1 MDKSFPVNRNFII
14 VSAALLVAVIFGYFL
29 AQFLG
34 GAADWAGLGIL
45 VLVLGLPFIPV
56 LVRWHQ
62 PILIFAWNA
71 TLSLYFLPGSPSL
84 WMLMAGCSLLIA
96 VLSRATDSKRRFVGA
111 LSVVL
116 PLLFL
121 TGVVLATARLTG
133 GMGMR
138 VLGGQTFGGRS
149 YVFIIAAVVGYFA
162 LTSQAIPVERAGRY
176 IALFFLPGLLTV
188 MSNVTYALGPKFYFF
203 YFLFPPEFAMAQ
215 AQADYG
221 LATQDMVRLGGMS
234 WAGQVVFCFL
244 LARYGISGVLEF
256 SKPWRIVLLVLAVF
270 GSMFG
275 GFRSGLILLG
285 LTFVALFCLEG
296 VWRTRLLPI
305 LLSALVIGA
314 AALLLFVEKMPLAV
328 QRTLSFLPVNVDPL
342 VRMDARGSTEW
353 RVEMWRVLVP
363 EIPKYLLKGKGYA
376 INPTDLYLASLGAA
390 QGLGASSEE
399 AIVAG
404 NYHNG
409 PLSVII
415 PFGIFGSVCF
425 LWFIAASM
433 RALYLNYRHGDPRL
447 KRINTFLLAIFVAWF
462 VFFCGIFGGFHSD
475 LHHFVG
481 IVGLSIA
488 LNGGIRRPVSVP
500 ASETLQLAPTGVGG
514 N

>member
-45 VLVLGLPFIPV
+45 ILVLGLPFIPV

-71 TLSLYFLPGSPSL
+71 NLSLYFLPGSPSL

-111 LSVVL
+111 LSVAL

-121 TGVVLATARLTG
+121 IGVVLATARLTG

-138 VLGGQTFGGRS
+138 ALGGQTFGGRG

-162 LTSQAIPVERAGRY
+162 LTSQTIPVERAGRY

-188 MSNVTYALGPKFYFF
+188 MSNVTYALGERFYFF
-203 YFLFPPEFAMAQ
+203 YFLFPPDFAIAQ
-215 AQADYG
+215 AQADYSF
-221 LATQDMVRLGGMS
+221 AAQDMVRLAGMS
-234 WAGQVVFCFL
+234 WAGQAVFCFL
-244 LARYGISGVLEF
+244 LARYGISGLLEF
-256 SKPWRIVLLVLAVF
+256 SKPWRAILFVLAIF

-275 GFRSGLILLG
+275 GFRSGFIFLG
-285 LTFVALFCLEG
+285 LTFTTLFWFEG
-296 VWRTRLLPI
+296 LWRTRLLPVTMFVM
-305 LLSALVIGA
+305 VIGA
-314 AALLLFVEKMPLAV
+314 VLFLPFVGKMPLAV
-328 QRTLSFLPVNVDPL
+328 QRTLSFLPVDVDPS
-342 VRMDARGSTEW
+342 VRMDAQGSTEW
-353 RVEMWRVLVP
+353 RVEMWKVVVP
-363 EIPKYLLKGKGYA
+363 EIPKYLWKGKGYA
-376 INPTDLYLASLGAA
+376 INPTDLYLASLGASR
-390 QGLGASSEE
+390 GFGASSEE

-425 LWFIAASM
+425 LWFIVASM

-447 KRINTFLLAIFVAWF
+447 KRINTFLLAIFVARF
-462 VFFCGIFGGFHSD
+462 VFFCGIFGGFYSD
-475 LHHFVG
+475 LAHFVG

-488 LNGGIRRPVSVP
+488 LNGGIRRPVSVA
-500 ASETLQLAPTGVGG
+500 ASETLQLARP
-514 N
+514 